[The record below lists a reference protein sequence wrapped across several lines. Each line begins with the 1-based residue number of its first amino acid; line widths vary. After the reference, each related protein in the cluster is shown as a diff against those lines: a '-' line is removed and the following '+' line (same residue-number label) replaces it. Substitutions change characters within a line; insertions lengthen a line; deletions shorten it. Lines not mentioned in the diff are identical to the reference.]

1 MAAATGPLRLTGFSP
16 PAELPLVPGG
26 YVSPRPPFFT
36 ALPAALP
43 ARRLVLGLEHAL
55 LLADGGALFSWGG
68 GRHGQLGHGDL
79 ESRREPRAVEALQ
92 GLAVAEAAAGGWHSA
107 AISDA
112 GDLYMWGWNEAGQL
126 GLPSKKAGE
135 GGAAAAAEEVGA
147 VPRNRPLCE
156 RSVSSGSGRPDVGT
170 AEGPGD
176 DEAPFVSVQP
186 LPALLDF
193 PEEKAEVRRVSCG
206 SRHTAAVTGAGHL
219 YTWGWGRRTKI
230 PRKHAFKKASN
241 NSLKDPVG
249 VYCRIRP
256 VGIPNQECC
265 IEVISSTTVQVH
277 SPDGYRI
284 ARNGEYKE
292 VQYSFKEVFGTNISQ
307 KHVFDVV
314 AKPLVEDLIR
324 GKNGLLFTYGVTGS
338 GKTHTMTGSP
348 GEGGLLPRC
357 LDMIFNSI
365 APFQANRYVFKLDD
379 KNGIEVQCKVD
390 ALLERQKREVL
401 PVPKT
406 PVGKRQV
413 DPEIADMINVQD
425 NCKLEDVDE
434 DSVYSVFVSYIEIY
448 NNYIYDLL
456 DESPLDPTKAKFPQ
470 SKILREDQHHN
481 MYVAGCTEVEVKST
495 EEAFEVFWRGQKKR
509 RIAHTQLNQESSRSH
524 SVFLIK
530 MAQAPLNA
538 DGDNVLQ
545 EKELITLSQLSLVDL
560 AGSERTNRTKAE
572 GNRLRE
578 AGNINQ
584 SLMTLR
590 TCIEALRENQTY
602 GTNKMVPYRD
612 SKLTHLFKNYF
623 DGEGKVRMIVCV
635 NPKAEDYDESLQ
647 VMRFAELTQEVE
659 VALPADKPLCGLTP
673 GRRFKNQAFR
683 EELSRQLEIR
693 GGPIDGDKRLDRE
706 LLLQSFP
713 PVPSC
718 ELLDVNDDRTLPWLI
733 EVLEKRQ
740 HIRQKLSEE
749 FSKNVLCVK
758 NMLQEL
764 DANIVSKENFAQVKI
779 AEREKIITGQKNE
792 IEQLEK
798 KSKTLEYKN
807 DILEKTTGIYEEE
820 MRNLRQELE
829 NKSQKLQRQVSDK
842 RRLEARLQ
850 GMVTETTMKWEKECE
865 RRVAAK
871 QLEMQNK
878 LWVKDEKLKQLKA
891 IVTEPKSNKPE
902 RPSREKDREKALQRS
917 VSPPPVPNAP
927 PVRLR
932 HRRSRSA
939 GEKWVDHKPPSNIQ
953 TETVMQPQVPRA
965 ITVASA
971 NEKALAKCDK
981 YMLTHQE
988 LASDGEIETK
998 LIKGDVFKTR
1008 GGGQAVQFTEI
1019 ETLKQESP
1027 TGRKRRSSPS
1037 SLHIPEEAS
1046 ESEWTDVETRCS
1058 VAVEMKAG
1066 SQLGPSYQHHA
1077 QPKRRKP

>member
-1 MAAATGPLRLTGFSP
+1 MK
-16 PAELPLVPGG
+16 
-26 YVSPRPPFFT
+26 
-36 ALPAALP
+36 
-43 ARRLVLGLEHAL
+43 
-55 LLADGGALFSWGG
+55 
-68 GRHGQLGHGDL
+68 
-79 ESRREPRAVEALQ
+79 
-92 GLAVAEAAAGGWHSA
+92 AAG
-107 AISDA
+107 
-112 GDLYMWGWNEAGQL
+112 
-126 GLPSKKAGE
+126 
-135 GGAAAAAEEVGA
+135 
-147 VPRNRPLCE
+147 
-156 RSVSSGSGRPDVGT
+156 
-170 AEGPGD
+170 
-176 DEAPFVSVQP
+176 
-186 LPALLDF
+186 
-193 PEEKAEVRRVSCG
+193 
-206 SRHTAAVTGAGHL
+206 
-219 YTWGWGRRTKI
+219 RTKT
-230 PRKHAFKKASN
+230 PRKHAFKKVSN

-256 VGIPNQECC
+256 VGVPNQECC

-292 VQYSFKEVFGTNISQ
+292 VQYSFKEVFGTSISQ
-307 KHVFDVV
+307 KHVFDVI
-314 AKPLVEDLIR
+314 AKPLVEDLIH

-357 LDMIFNSI
+357 LDMIFKSI
-365 APFQANRYVFKLDD
+365 GPFQAKRYVFKLDD
-379 KNGIEVQCKVD
+379 KNGVEVQCDVD
-390 ALLERQKREVL
+390 ALLERHKREAL

-406 PVGKRQV
+406 PVGKRQI

-425 NCKLEDVDE
+425 NCKPEDVDE

-456 DESPLDPTKAKFPQ
+456 DESPFDPTKPKFPQ
-470 SKILREDQHHN
+470 SKILREDQNHN

-509 RIAHTQLNQESSRSH
+509 RIAHTQLNRESSRSH

-530 MAQAPLNA
+530 LAQAPLSA

-545 EKELITLSQLSLVDL
+545 ERELISLSQLSLVDL

-647 VMRFAELTQEVE
+647 VMRFAEITQEVE
-659 VALPADKPLCGLTP
+659 VARPADKPLCGLTP
-673 GRRFKNQAFR
+673 GRRFKNQAFT

-693 GGPIDGDKRLDRE
+693 GGPVDGDRGPWVRE

-718 ELLDVNDDRTLPWLI
+718 ELLDINDDQTLPRVI
-733 EVLEKRQ
+733 EVLEKRH

-749 FSKNVLCVK
+749 FVKKVLCVK

-764 DANIVSKENFAQVKI
+764 DASIVSKENFAHVKV
-779 AEREKIITGQKNE
+779 AERDKIITGQKTE
-792 IEQLEK
+792 IERLEK
-798 KSKTLEYKN
+798 KAKTLEYKI
-807 DILEKTTGIYEEE
+807 DILEKTTSIYEEE
-820 MRNLRQELE
+820 KRNLHQELE
-829 NKSQKLQRQVSDK
+829 SKSQKLQRQVSDK

-917 VSPPPVPNAP
+917 LSPPPVPFSSNCITHLPNNHDPPARSQPQLHRRSNSCSSISVASCVSEWEQRTPTQHSKPPGKGDSGLPRARSRLQEPEQARPWVMSDRRRGMCWTGVLAASSTRGPLELEEDLCCRTAP

-939 GEKWVDHKPPSNIQ
+939 GERWVDHKPPSNIQ
-953 TETVMQPQVPRA
+953 TETVMQPHVPHA
-965 ITVASA
+965 IMVTSA

-988 LASDGEIETK
+988 LASDGEIETR

-1037 SLHIPEEAS
+1037 SPPLPEEAS

-1066 SQLGPSYQHHA
+1066 SHLGPGYQHHA